1 MIKSMTGFGKASIEN
16 EKMRLNVE
24 IRCLNSKQ
32 MDIVYKSPGILR
44 EKELEVRGMLGK
56 LLHRGKVEINIY
68 YEDLEKTAVAVIN
81 PEVVSNYKNQITE
94 LEPLLGKSMDKDI
107 LQVIMNLP
115 DVLKS
120 QKRVLK
126 QESWK
131 EINSQIEIAI
141 SDTLA
146 FRSQEG
152 KIIESDVTGR
162 IKFIQ
167 NYLEQISEFE
177 VVRIDKIKTRIRGK
191 IEELNKPNEFD
202 ENRLEQEIIYYIEK
216 LDITEEKVRL
226 KNHIDYFLKS
236 ISSEEPVGKKLGFI
250 TQEIGREINTIGSKA
265 NDSDIQKIVVKMKD
279 ELEKIKEQLLNIL

>member
-68 YEDLEKTAVAVIN
+68 YEDLEETAVAVIN

-94 LEPLLGKSMDKDI
+94 LEPLLGKSMDNDI
-107 LQVIMNLP
+107 LQVIMNFP

-131 EINSQIEIAI
+131 EINSQIEIAV

-152 KIIESDVTGR
+152 KTIESDVTGR
-162 IKFIQ
+162 IRYIQ

-177 VVRIDKIKTRIRGK
+177 EIRIDKIKTRIREK

>member
-1 MIKSMTGFGKASIEN
+1 MTGFGKASIED

-32 MDIVYKSPGILR
+32 MDIVYKSPGVLR

-56 LLHRGKVEINIY
+56 LLQRGKVEINIY
-68 YEDLEKTAVAVIN
+68 YEDLEETAVAVIN

-94 LEPLLGKSMDKDI
+94 LEPVLGKSMDKDI

-120 QKRVLK
+120 QKRELK

-131 EINSQIEIAI
+131 EIKSEIEKAV

-146 FRSQEG
+146 FRLQEG
-152 KIIESDVTGR
+152 KIIESDVTER
-162 IKFIQ
+162 IQFIKK
-167 NYLEQISEFE
+167 YLEQISEFE
-177 VVRIDKIKTRIRGK
+177 VVRIDKIKTRIREK
-191 IEELNKPNEFD
+191 IEELGKPNKID

>member
-16 EKMRLNVE
+16 KRMRLNVE
-24 IRCLNSKQ
+24 IRSLNSKQ
-32 MDIVYKSPGILR
+32 MDIVYKSTGILR

-56 LLHRGKVEINIY
+56 VLHRGKVEINIY
-68 YEDLEKTAVAVIN
+68 YEDLEETAVAVIN
-81 PEVVSNYKNQITE
+81 PKVVSKYKNQLTE
-94 LEPLLGKSMDKDI
+94 LEPILGKAMDRDI

-115 DVLKS
+115 DVLKT
-120 QKRVLK
+120 QKRVLN
-126 QESWK
+126 QGNWK
-131 EINSQIEIAI
+131 EIKSIIEKAV

-162 IKFIQ
+162 IRFIQ
-167 NYLEQISEFE
+167 KYLKQISEFE
-177 VVRIDKIKTRIRGK
+177 GVRADKIKTRIRDK
-191 IEELNKPNEFD
+191 INELSMPDVID

-236 ISSEEPVGKKLGFI
+236 ISSKEPVGKKLGFI

-279 ELEKIKEQLLNIL
+279 ELEKIKEQLLNVL

>member
-1 MIKSMTGFGKASIEN
+1 MTGFGKASVEN
-16 EKMRLNVE
+16 EKMRLNIE

-32 MDIVYKSPGILR
+32 LDILYKSPGVLR

-56 LLHRGKVEINIY
+56 HLHRGKVEINIY
-68 YEDLEKTAVAVIN
+68 YEDIEETAVAVIN
-81 PEVVSNYKNQITE
+81 PEVVLNYKKQLNE
-94 LEPLLGKSMDKDI
+94 LEPILGKPNDKDI
-107 LQVIMNLP
+107 LQLIMNLP

-131 EINSQIEIAI
+131 VIKSNIEKAV

-152 KIIESDVTGR
+152 KTIESDVTGR
-162 IKFIQ
+162 IQYIQ
-167 NYLEQISEFE
+167 KYLTQIAEFE
-177 VVRIDKIKTRIRGK
+177 KDRVEKIKTRIREK
-191 IEELNKPNEFD
+191 IDELSKPNEID

-226 KNHIDYFLKS
+226 KNHINYFLTS

-265 NDSDIQKIVVKMKD
+265 NDSDIQMIVVKMKD

>member
-1 MIKSMTGFGKASIEN
+1 MIKSMTGFGKASVED
-16 EKMRLNVE
+16 EKMRLNIE

-32 MDIVYKSPGILR
+32 MDIVYKSPGVLR

-68 YEDLEKTAVAVIN
+68 YEDLEETAVAVIN
-81 PEVVSNYKNQITE
+81 PEVVSNYKNQINE
-94 LEPLLGKSMDKDI
+94 LEPLLGKPMDKDI

-131 EINSQIEIAI
+131 EIKSKIEKAV

-162 IKFIQ
+162 IRFIQ
-167 NYLEQISEFE
+167 EYLEQISEFE
-177 VVRIDKIKTRIRGK
+177 GVRIDKIKTRIREK
-191 IEELNKPNEFD
+191 IEELSKPNEID

-216 LDITEEKVRL
+216 IDITEEKVRL

>member
-1 MIKSMTGFGKASIEN
+1 MTGFGKASVEN

-32 MDIVYKSPGILR
+32 IDIVYKSPGVLR

-68 YEDLEKTAVAVIN
+68 YEDLEETAVAVIN

-94 LEPLLGKSMDKDI
+94 LEPVLGKSMDKDI

-120 QKRVLK
+120 QKRELK

-131 EINSQIEIAI
+131 EIKSEIEKAV

-146 FRSQEG
+146 FRLQEG
-152 KIIESDVTGR
+152 KIIESDVTER
-162 IKFIQ
+162 IQFIKK
-167 NYLEQISEFE
+167 YLEQISEFE
-177 VVRIDKIKTRIRGK
+177 VVRIDKIKTRIREK
-191 IEELNKPNEFD
+191 IEELGKPNKID